1 MRASRAGSANVAGGA
16 KLALNIVGAHHF
28 PCCVMTDST
37 RTNAPSEIRS
47 EPRWAAALAML
58 AAAAMP
64 FALPRS
70 LNVVPQWIV
79 AAIVCALLIAAVV
92 THYIHQPRLN
102 DFFGYSVLIVLT
114 IAQLY
119 SILTLIVALPRHAE
133 IAQRLLESAAVLWV
147 TNVVIF
153 AAWYWRLDAGGP
165 NARDTRAAHVRG
177 AFLFAQMSIIA
188 PGTDGKSIAETEAWR
203 PQFVDYLALSF
214 YTATAFSPT
223 DVPVLSRWAKLLMMI
238 QAIMSLTTVA
248 LLAARAVNIL

>member
-1 MRASRAGSANVAGGA
+1 
-16 KLALNIVGAHHF
+16 LA
-28 PCCVMTDST
+28 TDLITHSC
-37 RTNAPSEIRS
+37 RTMNAPTTPKARRPIRA

-70 LNVVPQWIV
+70 LSVLPQWIV
-79 AAIVCALLIAAVV
+79 AALVCALLIAAVV

-102 DFFGYSVLIVLT
+102 ELFGYSILVVLT
-114 IAQLY
+114 IAQIY
-119 SILTLIVALPRHAE
+119 SLGTLVSALPRHAE
-133 IAQRLLESAAVLWV
+133 IAKRLLESAGVLWV
-147 TNVVIF
+147 TNVILF
-153 AAWYWRLDAGGP
+153 AAWYWRVDAGGP
-165 NARDTRAAHVRG
+165 NARDVRAAHVSG
-177 AFLFAQMSIIA
+177 AFLFPQMAIIA
-188 PGTDGKSIAETEAWR
+188 PGTDGKSMAEVEQWR

-223 DVPVLSRWAKLLMMI
+223 DVPVLSRWAKLMMMV